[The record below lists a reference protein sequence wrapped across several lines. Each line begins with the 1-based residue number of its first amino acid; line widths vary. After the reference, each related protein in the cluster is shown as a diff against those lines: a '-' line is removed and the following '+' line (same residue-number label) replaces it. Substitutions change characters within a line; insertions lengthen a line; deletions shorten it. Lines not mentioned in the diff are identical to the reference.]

1 MSTPTPPTP
10 NRRIE
15 RVSEQI
21 RRELSEIVRREF
33 NVEKTG
39 LLTVNEVRTAH
50 DLKTAT
56 AYIGFVGSAN
66 QRSAL
71 PDKLNAAGPRLQILL
86 GAALR
91 LKWTPVFSFVVDES
105 IERGN
110 RVLAVL
116 EDLERTA
123 PAAPPAATPPPPPP
137 SEPPAA

>member
-1 MSTPTPPTP
+1 MSTPPPPTP
-10 NRRIE
+10 NRRIQ

-33 NVEKTG
+33 NVGQTG

-56 AYIGFVGSAN
+56 AYIGFVGNSH
-66 QRSAL
+66 QRRAL
-71 PDKLNAAGPRLQILL
+71 PDKLNAAAPRLQILL

-91 LKWTPVFSFVVDES
+91 LKWTPVFAFVVDES

-116 EDLERTA
+116 EDLERNA
-123 PAAPPAATPPPPPP
+123 VPPAATPPPPQSPP
-137 SEPPAA
+137 GPPAA